1 MEDVEEQINRDK
13 NDNNAPLSRN
23 IIDDDNNNDNDNYDD
38 DDGKKRFWFR
48 RKWKKRLIKWKNNWL
63 LTPKY

>member
-38 DDGKKRFWFR
+38 DDGKKDSDSEENE
-48 RKWKKRLIKWKNNWL
+48 KRD
-63 LTPKY
+63 